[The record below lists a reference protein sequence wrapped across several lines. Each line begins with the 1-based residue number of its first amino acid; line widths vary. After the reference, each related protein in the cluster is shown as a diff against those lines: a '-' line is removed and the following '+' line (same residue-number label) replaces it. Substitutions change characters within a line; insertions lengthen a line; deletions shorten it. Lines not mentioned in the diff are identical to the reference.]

1 MTAASLRARAEAGER
16 LLGVLLRMP
25 AEELV
30 EMAAV
35 AGFDFVLVD
44 CEHGP
49 ADVVALRQHI
59 AVAAIHRVPVVV
71 RVGEDDPG
79 MILRA
84 LDQGAEGIL
93 APHIDSAADAR
104 RAGLGRALSAD
115 RHPRLRHVQPGR
127 TVRRDAIPPPTAT
140 GSSANTLVLGMI
152 ESPAGV
158 AAAAEIV
165 ATPGLDGIMIG
176 PADLAAASGPAD
188 PPLPEATARVNA
200 AIAAGGKL
208 RMDIVGTDSRPPAA
222 AFDDG
227 AQLVVYNLAYL
238 THGTSEGAAGSARL
252 TLHSRRGPPRA
263 LLASTLTRRGPRHRS
278 HERTDGS
285 RAAPGAADDRRRS

>member
-1 MTAASLRARAEAGER
+1 MSAASLRARAETGDR
-16 LLGVLLRMP
+16 LVGVLLRMP
-25 AEELV
+25 GEELV

-59 AVAAIHRVPVVV
+59 AVAAIHGVPVVV
-71 RVGEDDPG
+71 RIGEDDPG

-93 APHIDSAADAR
+93 APHVDSASDAR
-104 RAGLGRALSAD
+104 ALVSAAHYPPIGTRGFATYSRAGRFGQTEPPA
-115 RHPRLRHVQPGR
+115 H
-127 TVRRDAIPPPTAT
+127 RDWFL
-140 GSSANTLVLGMI
+140 ANTLVLGMI

-158 AAAAEIV
+158 AAAQEIV

-176 PADLAAASGPAD
+176 PADLAAASGSAD
-188 PPLPEATARVNA
+188 LPLPQATARVNE

-208 RMDIVGTDSRPPAA
+208 RMDIVGTTEAAAA

-227 AQLVVYNLAYL
+227 AQLVVYNLAFSL
-238 THGTSEGAAGSARL
+238 MAHLKGLLA
-252 TLHSRRGPPRA
+252 PRA
-263 LLASTLTRRGPRHRS
+263 
-278 HERTDGS
+278 
-285 RAAPGAADDRRRS
+285 

>member
-1 MTAASLRARAEAGER
+1 MTAVSLRARAEAGER

-25 AEELV
+25 GEELV

-71 RVGEDDPG
+71 RVGEGDAG

-93 APHIDSAADAR
+93 APHIDSAADAVALVSAAHYPPTGMR
-104 RAGLGRALSAD
+104 GFATYSRAGRFGD
-115 RHPRLRHVQPGR
+115 RDPAAH
-127 TVRRDAIPPPTAT
+127 RDWFLQ
-140 GSSANTLVLGMI
+140 NTLVLGMI

-158 AAAAEIV
+158 AAADEIV
-165 ATPGLDGIMIG
+165 GTPGLDGVMIG

-188 PPLPEATARVNA
+188 LPLAEATARVNR
-200 AIAAGGKL
+200 AIAAGGRL
-208 RMDIVGTDSRPPAA
+208 RMDIVGTTAAASA

-227 AQLVVYNLAYL
+227 AHLVVYNLAFSL
-238 THGTSEGAAGSARL
+238 MAHLKG
-252 TLHSRRGPPRA
+252 
-263 LLASTLTRRGPRHRS
+263 LLAPRS
-278 HERTDGS
+278 
-285 RAAPGAADDRRRS
+285 